1 MAGRRSLGRWAE
13 YLAHRRLD
21 LRRQPE
27 KEGSRDFIAL
37 VKDSS
42 REWLKWIAEV
52 AVMPVVRGIGLVW
65 LADGEFDGGVNSG

>member
-1 MAGRRSLGRWAE
+1 MAGRRGLGRWAE

-37 VKDSS
+37 VMDSS
-42 REWLKWIAEV
+42 RECLKWIAEV

-65 LADGEFDGGVNSG
+65 LADGEFDGEVNSS